1 MSSEYDPPDA
11 SRLEAAVSPEQQDL
25 DENCSHSPKHIKRI
39 QQPTSVQKLL
49 TFVVGTGKQD
59 QTNYKSMHY
68 YQVCICTVF
77 LFFFYFITVKEG
89 HTVFSNVVYCIRS
102 FNYFSKTIS
111 IYFILDWNIK

>member
-68 YQVCICTVF
+68 YQVCIYTVF
-77 LFFFYFITVKEG
+77 LFFFILLQLKKDIQFLAMLYTVLEALNIALKLFPFI
-89 HTVFSNVVYCIRS
+89 
-102 FNYFSKTIS
+102 
-111 IYFILDWNIK
+111 FILD